1 MYSSVQL
8 LDFVHS
14 LDRAMDTKANFA
26 NSSVARTDVAVF
38 IKWVETRRELSRED
52 KERLA
57 RLVEDF
63 RKDPRK

>member
-1 MYSSVQL
+1 
-8 LDFVHS
+8 
-14 LDRAMDTKANFA
+14 MDTKANFA

-38 IKWVETRRELSRED
+38 MKWVETRRELSRED